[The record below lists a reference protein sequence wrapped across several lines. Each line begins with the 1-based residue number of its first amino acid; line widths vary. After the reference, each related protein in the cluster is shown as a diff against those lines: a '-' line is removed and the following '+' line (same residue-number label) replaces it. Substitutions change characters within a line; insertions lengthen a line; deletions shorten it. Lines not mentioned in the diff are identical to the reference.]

1 MCDQLEKN
9 KEIIVLE
16 LHASLE
22 NSTKVFIS

>member
-1 MCDQLEKN
+1 MYDQLEKN

-16 LHASLE
+16 RHASLE